1 MNVVSMSF
9 CKEDPDDSAKEVSEK
24 PALDKVTTT
33 SSKQD
38 KSNLLFV
45 KSILGIMTLL
55 VTSYSIFSMY
65 IRYEELQLL
74 KQYPDQYEL
83 RFKP

>member
-1 MNVVSMSF
+1 MNLVPMSF
-9 CKEDPDDSAKEVSEK
+9 CKEDPDDSAKEDSEK